1 MSETSESESPKTRGG
16 LRPRITLWSS
26 LAIVFI
32 IAIMAIF
39 LVTNP
44 VDQSDEPPAA
54 QETTAPVDDESGDC
68 DVPAGDTS
76 ATPDMPDDLRWEAE
90 NGWTWP
96 VSDTY
101 GPTQDENGYG
111 VCFARSP
118 LGAALMGV
126 SLVAEGNTGNQPEA
140 IELYVAESAGKE
152 VYRKT
157 LAGEAPATTPE
168 SFAGFV
174 VDSFT
179 QEEARITLVV
189 ANAGSPTGYVGVP
202 ETFRWIDGDWKLQVL
217 DDGRIFQGQPTTPAS
232 GDFIAWGEVRG

>member
-54 QETTAPVDDESGDC
+54 QETTAPVDDESGEC

-118 LGAALMGV
+118 LGAALMAV
-126 SLVAEGNTGNQPEA
+126 TLTSTSNTVGARGAVDVYAVDSQ
-140 IELYVAESAGKE
+140 GKTAAQA
-152 VYRKT
+152 T
-157 LAGEAPATTPE
+157 LGDAPAATTPVV
-168 SFAGFV
+168 FAGFV

-179 QEEARITLVV
+179 PEEVQLTVV
-189 ANAGSPTGYVGVP
+189 LATDNSATGYAGIP
-202 ETFRWIDGDWKLQVL
+202 ETFEWVDGDWKVKLL
-217 DDGRIFQGQPTTPAS
+217 DDGSFFAGQPTNPTE
-232 GDFIAWGEVRG
+232 GEFVKWGVNGG